1 MEQHIFIG
9 IVLLFASFTLGTT
22 GFGFTLVALPLLSL
36 AVAPRLAVP
45 FLLVYAYGINLTLLL
60 IRFKSHLDWPKVWPL
75 MLGALPGIPLGIYFL
90 KTSENVMIKKAVGG
104 VIIVFVL
111 WNLLARD
118 ERSYDLSRFWAFVT
132 GFASGIMAGAFAMA
146 GPPLLIYL
154 ALKRWE
160 KNLTRATMQFC
171 FFFTGTCSLVGQTI
185 AKVLTL
191 DVLRLN
197 LIYLPIVI
205 LGGSMGYLAFK
216 RLSSQVFNKI
226 LLYVLLAVGLFLV
239 FS

>member
-1 MEQHIFIG
+1 MDYYAFVSII
-9 IVLLFASFTLGTT
+9 LFLASFTLGTA

-45 FLLVYAYGINLTLLL
+45 FLLVYAYGINLTLL

-75 MLGALPGIPLGIYFL
+75 MVGALPGIPLGIYFL

-104 VIIVFVL
+104 VIIVFVI
-111 WNLLARD
+111 WNLLASD
-118 ERSYDLSRFWAFVT
+118 ERGYDLSRFWALVT

-154 ALKRWE
+154 TLNRWE

-185 AKVLTL
+185 AKVLTVQ
-191 DVLRLN
+191 VLQWN
-197 LIYLPIVI
+197 LLYLPIVVV
-205 LGGSMGYLAFK
+205 GGSMGYLTFK
-216 RLSSQVFNKI
+216 RLSSHLFNKV
-226 LLYVLLAVGLFLV
+226 LLYVLLAVGLFLA